1 MPLSLYFLLQN
12 KNPQG
17 SKEWE
22 RKQQQMIDA
31 NTILVAWKHMEN
43 LADQRELKHEI
54 MSCVKEKLCQQ
65 EPSQI
70 TYWKEV

>member
-1 MPLSLYFLLQN
+1 
-12 KNPQG
+12 
-17 SKEWE
+17 
-22 RKQQQMIDA
+22 MIDA